1 MLPFWQGAGTVR
13 RPMGALVADS
23 TLTARSLTD
32 FVVWLTRPLGD
43 QVGRNVYWVAL
54 ALGTLLLGWFGVRA
68 ALRARSLRQVL
79 RDGLVFFLLY
89 DLIAA
94 PWFQSWYMLWLL
106 PLALAE
112 EDERWRTLVAVYS
125 VLALV
130 QYGLTLDPVTYV
142 VINIVVLRMLYPL
155 LRSSPAAEA
164 LEATP
169 VATA

>member
-1 MLPFWQGAGTVR
+1 
-13 RPMGALVADS
+13 
-23 TLTARSLTD
+23 
-32 FVVWLTRPLGD
+32 
-43 QVGRNVYWVAL
+43 
-54 ALGTLLLGWFGVRA
+54 
-68 ALRARSLRQVL
+68 
-79 RDGLVFFLLY
+79 
-89 DLIAA
+89 
-94 PWFQSWYMLWLL
+94 MLWLL

-130 QYGLTLDPVTYV
+130 QYGLPLDPVTYL

-164 LEATP
+164 LEVTP